1 MTLDPASIPADRQPS
16 LRRVLTLGDLVW
28 YGIVLIQPIAAVP
41 LFGIADQLSQGHIV
55 TTILIAMVA
64 MMFTAVSYGAMAN
77 VYPTAGSAYTY
88 VGRGLNLH
96 LGFLTGWVMLLD
108 YLIIPIINTIFGAL
122 TLNRILPSVPFM
134 VWVALF
140 VVIITALN
148 LLGVQTTARTNQIL
162 LAAMSLVIGIF
173 FVMAISYVGRRF
185 GVHALFSTVPFYNP
199 RTFHLHAVAT
209 ATSLAA
215 LTYIGFD
222 GITTLTEEARNP
234 KRDIMRATVLVCLLT
249 GILSGLQ
256 VYLAQLVWPDYLT
269 FPDANTAFM
278 DVALRTGGKFL
289 FDGFAFILILA
300 SLGSGLAGQAGA
312 ARLLFGMGR
321 DGALSS
327 AFFGYVGRKRR
338 VPSYNILLI
347 GLCAFLG
354 ALVLSF
360 ERAAELL
367 NFGAFLAF
375 IGVNVVAMRH
385 FHSLRRW
392 GAALMSGF
400 GAIFCICIWWS
411 LPTPAKVGGSVWL
424 CLGVIYLAILTRG
437 FRQDP
442 VAINSI
448 DQSSPGEE
456 SANPRL

>member
-1 MTLDPASIPADRQPS
+1 MTFDPASVSADHQLT

-41 LFGIADQLSQGHIV
+41 LFGIADQLSQGHTV
-55 TTILIAMVA
+55 TTILVAMIA

-108 YLIIPIINTIFGAL
+108 YVIIPIINTIFGAL
-122 TLNRILPSVPFM
+122 TLARLFPSVPYM
-134 VWVALF
+134 AWVALL
-140 VVIITALN
+140 VVIITLLN
-148 LLGVQTTARTNQIL
+148 LLGIQTTARANQIL
-162 LAAMSLVIGIF
+162 LVAMSLVIGIF
-173 FVMAISYVGRRF
+173 FVMGISYIARRF
-185 GVHALFSTVPFYNP
+185 GFHALISTVPFYNP
-199 RTFHLHAVAT
+199 LTFHLSSVAT

-234 KRDIMRATVLVCLLT
+234 KRDIMRATVFVCALT

-256 VYLAQLVWPDYLT
+256 VYLAQLVWPDYLA
-269 FPDANTAFM
+269 FPDPNTAFM
-278 DVALRTGGKFL
+278 DVAQRVGGKFL
-289 FDGFAFILILA
+289 FNGFAVILILA

-321 DGALSS
+321 DKALPS

-338 VPSYNILLI
+338 VPTYNILLI
-347 GLCAFLG
+347 GICAFLG
-354 ALVLSF
+354 AFALSF

-375 IGVNVVAMRH
+375 IGVNVVATKH
-385 FHSLRRW
+385 FLSLRRR
-392 GAALMSGF
+392 GAALMSAL
-400 GAIFCICIWWS
+400 GAIFCVCIWWS
-411 LPTPAKVGGSVWL
+411 LPTPAKAGGFVWL
-424 CLGVIYLAILTRG
+424 CVGVIYLAILTKG
-437 FRQDP
+437 FRKDP
-442 VAINSI
+442 VAIDSI
-448 DQSSPGEE
+448 DQSASQSIVP
-456 SANPRL
+456 

>member
-1 MTLDPASIPADRQPS
+1 
-16 LRRVLTLGDLVW
+16 
-28 YGIVLIQPIAAVP
+28 
-41 LFGIADQLSQGHIV
+41 
-55 TTILIAMVA
+55 
-64 MMFTAVSYGAMAN
+64 
-77 VYPTAGSAYTY
+77 
-88 VGRGLNLH
+88 
-96 LGFLTGWVMLLD
+96 
-108 YLIIPIINTIFGAL
+108 
-122 TLNRILPSVPFM
+122 
-134 VWVALF
+134 
-140 VVIITALN
+140 
-148 LLGVQTTARTNQIL
+148 
-162 LAAMSLVIGIF
+162 
-173 FVMAISYVGRRF
+173 
-185 GVHALFSTVPFYNP
+185 
-199 RTFHLHAVAT
+199 
-209 ATSLAA
+209 

-234 KRDIMRATVLVCLLT
+234 KRDIMRATVLVCLVT

-278 DVALRTGGKFL
+278 DVAQRAGGKRL

-321 DGALSS
+321 DGALPS
-327 AFFGYVGRKRR
+327 AFFGYVGSKRR

-354 ALVLSF
+354 AFVLSF

-375 IGVNVVAMRH
+375 IGVNVVATRH
-385 FHSLRRW
+385 FHSLGKW
-392 GAALMSGF
+392 GATLISVS

-411 LPTPAKVGGSVWL
+411 LPSPAKVAGSVWL
-424 CLGVIYLAILTRG
+424 CAGVIYLAILTRG

-442 VAINSI
+442 VMINSI
-448 DQSSPGEE
+448 DRSSSDE
-456 SANPRL
+456 